1 MKRVVITGLGTV
13 NPIANDVKTTWQKLL
28 EGNSGVS
35 TIKKFDTG
43 LLSVK
48 IAGEVKNFDPSS
60 ILDRKDVRRMD
71 PYIQYAIFAASE
83 AIADS
88 GLDLEKIDKFRIG
101 SIISSG
107 IGGNFTWEE
116 QHKTLLNKGPDKV
129 SPFFIPM
136 MIINMASGMVA
147 IRFGLKG
154 PNYSVSSACASSGHA
169 IVSAAR
175 IIQRGE
181 ADVML
186 AGGSECSIT
195 PLSVAGFSVMKALS
209 TRNND
214 PETASRPFDRERDGF
229 VMAEGSALLVLED
242 YEKAKDRG
250 AKIYCE
256 IVGAG
261 QTDDA
266 FHMTAPDET
275 AEGPAMAM
283 KIALKD
289 AGIMAED
296 VDHVNA
302 HGTSTLYN
310 DKIET
315 KAIKLALGKRAE
327 KIPVISTKS
336 MTGHMLGAASAIEA
350 AVVALS
356 LNEQIIHP
364 TINLVN
370 PDPECDLD
378 YVTEGKRSVVLEYV
392 LSNSFGFGGH
402 NVSILFKKF
411 DAS

>member
-13 NPIANDVKTTWQKLL
+13 NPVANDVKTTWQKLL

-35 TIKKFDTG
+35 TIKKFDTD

-60 ILDRKDVRRMD
+60 ILDRKDIRRMD
-71 PYIQYAIFAASE
+71 PYIQYAIFAAAE

-169 IVSAAR
+169 IVSASR

-209 TRNND
+209 TRNDD

-242 YEKAKDRG
+242 YERAKDRG

-302 HGTSTLYN
+302 HGTSTPYN

-327 KIPVISTKS
+327 EIPVVSTKS

-378 YVTEGKRSVVLEYV
+378 YVTEGKRSAVLEYV

-411 DAS
+411 NAS